1 MPSQRLMKSPCC
13 SVLIGVFPVFDQ
25 GSQQK
30 LSYAPNSRWHKLK
43 RDQIR
48 PKGSSQPKLILGYPP
63 WKIIN
68 CTMPNMQ
75 IYANLESSVRENELF
90 MIIKLDV
97 ARSAEFH
104 FSILFLHGSS
114 QSVRLNVL
122 LYVYKFLKTGTVGH
136 I

>member
-13 SVLIGVFPVFDQ
+13 SVLIGVFPVFGQ
-25 GSQQK
+25 GSWQK
-30 LSYAPNSRWHKLK
+30 FSYASNNRWHKLK

-48 PKGSSQPKLILGYPP
+48 QKSSSQPKLILGYPS

-75 IYANLESSVRENELF
+75 IHTNLEISVRENELC

-97 ARSAEFH
+97 ARSAKSH
-104 FSILFLHGSS
+104 FSILFFHGSS

-122 LYVYKFLKTGTVGH
+122 LYEYKFLTTGTGSY

>member
-1 MPSQRLMKSPCC
+1 MKSPCC

-25 GSQQK
+25 GSWQK
-30 LSYAPNSRWHKLK
+30 FSYASNSRWNKLK

-75 IYANLESSVRENELF
+75 IHVNLESSVRENDHK
-90 MIIKLDV
+90 IKYSKK
-97 ARSAEFH
+97 R
-104 FSILFLHGSS
+104 
-114 QSVRLNVL
+114 
-122 LYVYKFLKTGTVGH
+122 
-136 I
+136 

>member
-1 MPSQRLMKSPCC
+1 MKSPCC

-25 GSQQK
+25 GSWQK
-30 LSYAPNSRWHKLK
+30 FSYASNSRWNNLK

-75 IYANLESSVRENELF
+75 IHVNLESSVRENDHK
-90 MIIKLDV
+90 IKYSKN
-97 ARSAEFH
+97 R
-104 FSILFLHGSS
+104 
-114 QSVRLNVL
+114 
-122 LYVYKFLKTGTVGH
+122 
-136 I
+136 

>member
-1 MPSQRLMKSPCC
+1 MKSLCY
-13 SVLIGVFPVFDQ
+13 SILIGVFPVFDQ
-25 GSQQK
+25 GSWEK
-30 LSYAPNSRWHKLK
+30 FSYASNSRWHKLK

-63 WKIIN
+63 WKIID

-90 MIIKLDV
+90 MIIKLDA
-97 ARSAEFH
+97 ARSTEFH
-104 FSILFLHGSS
+104 FSILFFHGWS

-122 LYVYKFLKTGTVGH
+122 LYEYKFLMTGTSGY

>member
-1 MPSQRLMKSPCC
+1 MKSPCC
-13 SVLIGVFPVFDQ
+13 SLLIGVFSVFDQ
-25 GSQQK
+25 GSWQK
-30 LSYAPNSRWHKLK
+30 FSYVSNSRWHKLK

-48 PKGSSQPKLILGYPP
+48 PKGSSQPKLIPGYPP

-75 IYANLESSVRENELF
+75 IHANLESSVRENELF

-97 ARSAEFH
+97 TRSAESH
-104 FSILFLHGSS
+104 FSIQFFHGSS

-122 LYVYKFLKTGTVGH
+122 LYVYKFLMTGIGGY